1 LKNKFASTLVAGVV
15 LIASMFVGCG
25 EIEMVDDIISSSIY
39 VTLTEEATWKNRLD
53 WESYMWTV
61 DDFPDLELRDVTN
74 TQVMAWGN
82 IIRQQAA
89 LEEIGIVY
97 SDYETTRQQ
106 LIALIDNN
114 EYVPEI
120 LLHPYPSEDRDTKI
134 ILTNREKF
142 RTKLSLHPSDP
153 SPESRIKIRK
163 YIRKKM
169 AKTIDSIED
178 EVIVGY
184 PDIVV
189 ALTTEATWTKDEY
202 IWTIDDFPGI
212 ELKEVNLYNDS
223 LISIKNKIKKQQDAL
238 KEIGI
243 TYTNY
248 DETLERL
255 RTRQISGE
263 YVPEDLLGRYND
275 SIYLY
280 RYETF
285 QMFLQLVFKEP
296 LGVKGFNEVKKEL
309 KKRNDLDTSTWD
321 E

>member
-1 LKNKFASTLVAGVV
+1 MKNKFASTLVAGVV